1 MQVIPR
7 ISGERLASLP
17 AGARLSFDNQ
27 IITINHC
34 RGGWVNYTDAAG
46 ARREYEVAVVAA
58 SATERLD
65 ATNCQCCGDL
75 RLRVEL
81 TPRTISLAGNGV
93 EKLLVCID
101 GRCAHRYQLSR
112 RTTASSMPKQDV
124 KGRYFKR
131 SGYVSK

>member
-65 ATNCQCCGDL
+65 ATPCQCCGVLRMRSDL
-75 RLRVEL
+75 IKKRIKLPFRDPE
-81 TPRTISLAGNGV
+81 N
-93 EKLLVCID
+93 LLVCDDVLCTALHI
-101 GRCAHRYQLSR
+101 SV
-112 RTTASSMPKQDV
+112 RTPASSMPKQDV

>member
-46 ARREYEVAVVAA
+46 ARREHEVAVVAA
-58 SATERLD
+58 SATEQLD
-65 ATNCQCCGDL
+65 ATPCQVCGDL
-75 RLRVEL
+75 RLRSEL
-81 TPRTISLAGNGV
+81 LKKRIQTAGKS
-93 EKLLVCID
+93 EDLLVCID
-101 GRCAHRYQLSR
+101 GRCGHRYQLSR
-112 RTTASSMPKQDV
+112 NIPAHRMHQPKP

-131 SGYVSK
+131 SGYVRY